1 MRRLLLFIVVA
12 VWATSGLSLADTPK
26 ATLHPAKSK
35 VAPADEYFGRL
46 KMSVL
51 GIANVIKDMRLRVQ
65 ADAGKT
71 PTIFGSLA
79 MVEDAIRDWERK
91 YPRDT
96 WIAKD
101 LLALEGAYLAASGD
115 RAHLLA
121 VKTEAWLHRDYPKTL
136 YARQAHEA
144 LTKPVV
150 TAHAEPAAVPAVP
163 AVQPAIITAPVVP
176 QAPAEGTGTKP

>member
-1 MRRLLLFIVVA
+1 MRRLLLLAVA
-12 VWATSGLSLADTPK
+12 LCATGTTAWADAP
-26 ATLHPAKSK
+26 KSK

-65 ADAGKT
+65 ADADKT

-91 YPRDT
+91 YPRDS

-101 LLALEGAYLAASGD
+101 LLALEMTYLAAPGE

-136 YARQAHEA
+136 YARQAHDA
-144 LTKPVV
+144 LTKPVM
-150 TAHAEPAAVPAVP
+150 TAVE
-163 AVQPAIITAPVVP
+163 
-176 QAPAEGTGTKP
+176 APAEATGISH

>member
-1 MRRLLLFIVVA
+1 MIQRLLLLCA
-12 VWATSGLSLADTPK
+12 VMWITATAAMADPV
-26 ATLHPAKSK
+26 KSK

-51 GIANVIKDMRLRVQ
+51 GISNVIKDMRLRVE

-79 MVEDAIRDWERK
+79 MVEDAVRDWERK

-101 LLALEGAYLAASGD
+101 LYALEVTYLRAPGE
-115 RAHLLA
+115 RAHA
-121 VKTEAWLHRDYPKTL
+121 QAIKTEAWLRRDYPKTA
-136 YARQAHEA
+136 YALQAHKA
-144 LTKPVV
+144 LVNASVV
-150 TAHAEPAAVPAVP
+150 SSATAPIIAPAAAAVNP
-163 AVQPAIITAPVVP
+163 LGEA
-176 QAPAEGTGTKP
+176 GTHQ